1 MYVAHSLD
9 VEIARTAG
17 QLATLDSVAN
27 LDIVTKE
34 DRSSW
39 QAMNISSHCI

>member
-9 VEIARTAG
+9 VETARTAG

-34 DRSSW
+34 DPFINSLHSTT
-39 QAMNISSHCI
+39 ISSN